1 MRGGGLS
8 LPDGIDAVEIN
19 QSNRSDT
26 YKFIEYVKSKYSTN
40 DCIICNVGVSIRKS
54 FTEGTGEDWDKM
66 MEVAVTSHYILIREL
81 YEYLR
86 DSSFCNCRRNRGCFL
101 DFVSTILWPMV
112 V

>member
-66 MEVAVTSHYILIREL
+66 MEVDVTSHYILIREL
-81 YEYLR
+81 Y
-86 DSSFCNCRRNRGCFL
+86 DM
-101 DFVSTILWPMV
+101 IP
-112 V
+112 